1 MSLSYKLFSVCLV
14 LFLMSS
20 CGVDEP
26 SVTGKTAEEIRLANQ
41 RDIQN
46 WIAANP
52 NEDVQMSA
60 SGLYY
65 VIGEVGNG
73 VMPTLTDT
81 VTLDF
86 DLFLGD
92 GIAYTSTGSSGIPLD
107 IVVDQLVP
115 GLQEGIQLLSA
126 GGSGIFLIPGPLGF
140 ASFPDGIEDDDL
152 LIYFVFLRDING
164 QFAGDA
170 ERGEIQSYL
179 DRNSLTADTIT
190 DSGLHVIHLEEGNGE
205 FPTVQNTV
213 TVSYHGTLLNGT
225 IFDSSR
231 DRGVDATFA
240 LNSVIQGWQEGIPLI
255 SKGGKSI
262 LIIPSAIAY
271 GDNSPSSAIPPN
283 SVLVFEVEL
292 IDFE

>member
-1 MSLSYKLFSVCLV
+1 MSLLNKMFFAGLLIFI
-14 LFLMSS
+14 MSS
-20 CGVDEP
+20 CGTDEP

-52 NEDVQMSA
+52 GEDVQMTS

-65 VIGEVGNG
+65 VIGEEGNG

-81 VTLDF
+81 VTVDF

-92 GIAYTSTGSSGIPLD
+92 GSPYTSTGATGAPLN

-140 ASFPDGIEDDDL
+140 ATFPDGIEDDDL
-152 LIYFVFLRDING
+152 LIYFVFLRDINN
-164 QFAGDA
+164 QFAGEA
-170 ERGEIQSYL
+170 ERNEIQAYL
-179 DRNSLTADTIT
+179 DRNSLSPDTIT
-190 DSGLHVIHLEEGNGE
+190 DSGLHIIHLEEGNGE

-240 LNSVIQGWQEGIPLI
+240 LNSVIQGWQEGIPYI

-271 GDNSPSSAIPPN
+271 GQNSPSSAIPPN